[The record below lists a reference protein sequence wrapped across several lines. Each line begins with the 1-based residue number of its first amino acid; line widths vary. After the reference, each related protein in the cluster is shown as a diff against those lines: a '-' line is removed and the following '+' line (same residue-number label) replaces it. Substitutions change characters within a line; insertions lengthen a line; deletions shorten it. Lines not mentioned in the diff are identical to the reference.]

1 MQIKKLLVAA
11 VIPFALLG
19 CPDKAAD
26 TKPDPAAAASAAKH
40 PATTTTAAVSAAAPA
55 KSGGW

>member
-1 MQIKKLLVAA
+1 MLLKKLLVAA
-11 VIPFALLG
+11 VIPFSLLG

-26 TKPDPAAAASAAKH
+26 AKPDPATAAKDASAAV
-40 PATTTTAAVSAAAPA
+40 PAATGAAPAASA

>member
-1 MQIKKLLVAA
+1 MHIKKLLVAA

-19 CPDKAAD
+19 CPDKAGD
-26 TKPDPAAAASAAKH
+26 TKPDPATAAKDAGAAT
-40 PATTTTAAVSAAAPA
+40 PAAKAPAAAAPA